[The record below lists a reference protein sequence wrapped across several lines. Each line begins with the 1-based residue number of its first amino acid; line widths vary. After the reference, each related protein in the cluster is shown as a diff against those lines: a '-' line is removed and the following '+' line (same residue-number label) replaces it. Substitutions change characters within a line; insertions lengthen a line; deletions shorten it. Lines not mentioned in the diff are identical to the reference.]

1 MNLRCPQSVYNTL
14 KNVGKEQCFL
24 KKKKNIYIYIY
35 IYVCIYYIYVA
46 LPHLRFATG
55 DLIPQPRINPGFPS
69 LGAWSLSHWSTRE
82 VPRPM
87 ILEPK

>member
-24 KKKKNIYIYIY
+24 KKIKKKIYI
-35 IYVCIYYIYVA
+35 CIYYIYVA

-69 LGAWSLSHWSTRE
+69 LGAWSFSHWSTRE